1 MRRGPKMSQQQP
13 YMQPQVMVMPVPQTN
28 GLGVFGFFVALI
40 GLFIPTGIV
49 SLLGLVLS
57 LSAIGRAP
65 RGFAT
70 MGVILGLLGTVFW
83 LVIMLV
89 AAALGLIGLAIFAI
103 AIGVCFML
111 VNPEVVETTTD
122 MVNVAIAAEDY
133 KQHNGR
139 LPDTIDELGLSVAVM
154 TDPWGGPY
162 RFVLAD
168 VDHGFDIISGGPD
181 GVFDSGDDVS
191 FIRLDRIWE
200 DAVEDFG
207 EKMEE
212 FGPKME
218 AMQGRQYQIG
228 CSASCV
234 TPAECDDD
242 SPKDYESEAIRKLAE
257 ELEDIIEIE
266 IQEAADDAPPPPAP
280 GPDEL

>member
-1 MRRGPKMSQQQP
+1 MSQQQQ
-13 YMQPQVMVMPVPQTN
+13 YVQPQVMVLPMPQSN
-28 GLGVFGFFVALI
+28 GLGVFGFFVSLI

-57 LSAIGRAP
+57 LAAIGRAP

-83 LVIMLV
+83 LVIMVLAV
-89 AAALGLIGLAIFAI
+89 ALGLLGLAVGAV
-103 AIGVCFML
+103 AIGFCFML

-133 KQHNGR
+133 KKHNGG
-139 LPDTIDELGLSVAVM
+139 LPDTIDELDLSVAVM

-162 RFVLAD
+162 KFVLAN
-168 VDHGFDIISGGPD
+168 VEHGFDVISGGPD
-181 GVFDSGDDVS
+181 GVFETDDDVTLN
-191 FIRLDRIWE
+191 RLDRIWE
-200 DAVEDFG
+200 EAVEDFG

-218 AMQGRQYQIG
+218 ALQGRQYQIG
-228 CSASCV
+228 CGQTCTKIPARHTSA
-234 TPAECDDD
+234 
-242 SPKDYESEAIRKLAE
+242 EAY
-257 ELEDIIEIE
+257 
-266 IQEAADDAPPPPAP
+266 EAAAMKELSEECPGEVKAESGEPAP
-280 GPDEL
+280 RARKPGHDEL

>member
-1 MRRGPKMSQQQP
+1 MSQQQP

-40 GLFIPTGIV
+40 GLVIPTGIV

-57 LSAIGRAP
+57 LAAIGRAP

-70 MGVILGLLGTVFW
+70 MGVVLGLLGTVFW
-83 LVIMLV
+83 LVIMIMAVAVGVVGLAV
-89 AAALGLIGLAIFAI
+89 AAIG
-103 AIGVCFML
+103 IGVCFML

-139 LPDTIDELGLSVAVM
+139 LPDSIEDMDLSVAVM

-168 VDHGFDIISGGPD
+168 VDHGFDVVSGGPD
-181 GVFDSGDDVS
+181 GVFDSDDDVS

-200 DAVEDFG
+200 DAVADFG

-228 CSASCV
+228 CNASCV
-234 TPAECDDD
+234 KSADCDD
-242 SPKDYESEAIRKLAE
+242 SLPKDYVSEAMRELAE
-257 ELEDIIEIE
+257 ELDDLIEIE
-266 IQEAADDAPPPPAP
+266 IHETADEAAPPPAP
-280 GPDEL
+280 DADEL

>member
-1 MRRGPKMSQQQP
+1 MSQQQP

-57 LSAIGRAP
+57 LAAIGRAP

-70 MGVILGLLGTVFW
+70 MGVVLGLLGTVFW
-83 LVIMLV
+83 LVIMLFAV
-89 AAALGLIGLAIFAI
+89 ALGLVGLVIAGIGV
-103 AIGVCFML
+103 GVCFML

-122 MVNVAIAAEDY
+122 MINVAIAAEDY
-133 KQHNGR
+133 KKHHNG
-139 LPDTIDELGLSVAVM
+139 LPESIDELDLSVAVL
-154 TDPWGGPY
+154 TDPWGGRY
-162 RFVLAD
+162 KFVLAD
-168 VDHGFDIISGGPD
+168 VEHGFDVISGGPD
-181 GVFDSGDDVS
+181 GEFKTDDDVTLTG
-191 FIRLDRIWE
+191 LDRFWE
-200 DAVEDFG
+200 KAIEDFG

-218 AMQGRQYQIG
+218 AMQGRPYEIG
-228 CSASCV
+228 CKASCDDG
-234 TPAECDDD
+234 AEGIDDH
-242 SPKDYESEAIRKLAE
+242 PLDYESEAMRELAE

-266 IQEAADDAPPPPAP
+266 VEVEETPDEPAPPPAAEE
-280 GPDEL
+280 DDA

>member
-1 MRRGPKMSQQQP
+1 MSQQQQP

-57 LSAIGRAP
+57 LAAIGRAP

-70 MGVILGLLGTVFW
+70 MGVVLGLLGTVFW
-83 LVIMLV
+83 LVIMIL
-89 AAALGLIGLAIFAI
+89 AAALGLVGLAIAGV

-122 MVNVAIAAEDY
+122 MVNIAIAAEDY
-133 KQHNGR
+133 KQHHDG
-139 LPDTIDELGLSVAVM
+139 LPDSIDKLDLSVAVT
-154 TDPWGGPY
+154 TDPWGDRY

-168 VDHGFDIISGGPD
+168 VEHGFDIISAGPD
-181 GVFDSGDDVS
+181 GKFGTDDDVC
-191 FIRLDRIWE
+191 FTRLDRVWE
-200 DAVEDFG
+200 DAVEGFG

-212 FGPKME
+212 FGQKME
-218 AMQGRQYQIG
+218 AVQGRQYQIG
-228 CSASCV
+228 CSASCG
-234 TPAECDDD
+234 TRSGEDH
-242 SPKDYESEAIRKLAE
+242 PKDYESEARKELAE
-257 ELEDIIEIE
+257 DHDDIVEI
-266 IQEAADDAPPPPAP
+266 
-280 GPDEL
+280 DE

>member
-1 MRRGPKMSQQQP
+1 MSQQQQP

-70 MGVILGLLGTVFW
+70 MGVVLGLLGTVFW
-83 LVIMLV
+83 LVIMILAVALGVVGLAV
-89 AAALGLIGLAIFAI
+89 AAIG
-103 AIGVCFML
+103 IGVCFML

-122 MVNVAIAAEDY
+122 MANVAIAAEDY
-133 KQHNGR
+133 KKHNGS
-139 LPDTIDELGLSVAVM
+139 LPDTIDEMDLSVVVM

-162 RFVLAD
+162 KFVLAD
-168 VDHGFDIISGGPD
+168 VEHGFDVISGGPD
-181 GVFDSGDDVS
+181 GVFDTDDDVTLN
-191 FIRLDRIWE
+191 RLDRIWGE
-200 DAVEDFG
+200 AVADFG

-234 TPAECDDD
+234 TPAECDDNL
-242 SPKDYESEAIRKLAE
+242 PKDYVSEAMRELAE
-257 ELEDIIEIE
+257 ELEGIIEIE
-266 IQEAADDAPPPPAP
+266 IEEAAEEPPPPPAP